1 MGRVTTSHLIHI
13 KLLLACAILSF
24 VVPTMQG
31 QNSTQASNELAPRQN
46 VAAIEVN
53 QYSQQY
59 YANEAA
65 WWREFVKR
73 NASNEQGWLNY
84 YKALRYTNY
93 TPQSRSINSTKQK
106 QLDDVLAQ
114 MGLSVPGTFAY
125 YYASYLN
132 GNKSESAYLELLKAY
147 QLRADEQ
154 ELWDDLLSYA
164 IIYNKPS
171 EATKFASLLSNHR
184 VYNAHEVSYNRNVLN
199 SIEQNG
205 ILITHGNVD
214 TYPILIMQYLN
225 DYRKDV
231 KVVCLEWLGN
241 EAYVNQV
248 SKWIGYDI
256 NPNASLTDILKSNS
270 NIYVA
275 LTVPPNM
282 IESHAS
288 ELYCTGL
295 TLKHSIVPVD
305 NLSALKNNWERLFE
319 KQWIDEREQLN
330 RNYILPL
337 VQLKEHYKQLGDAE
351 HLQEI
356 QGYFE
361 KLAKG
366 FGLNKVYN
374 NHKD

>member
-1 MGRVTTSHLIHI
+1 MGRLTTSHRIY
-13 KLLLACAILSF
+13 KRLLTVCALLSML
-24 VVPTMQG
+24 VPTILG
-31 QNSTQASNELAPRQN
+31 QNSAPASNEVVSRQSI
-46 VAAIEVN
+46 VPIESK

-65 WWREFVKR
+65 WWREFVKS
-73 NASNEQGWLNY
+73 NATNEQGWLNY

-93 TPQSRSINSTKQK
+93 TPQSRAINSTKQK

-114 MGLSVPGTFAY
+114 MKVSVPGTFAY
-125 YYASYLN
+125 HYASYLN
-132 GNKSESAYLELLKAY
+132 GNKSESSFEELLKAF
-147 QLRADEQ
+147 QLRADES

-164 IIYNKPS
+164 VIYNKPS
-171 EATKFASLLSNHR
+171 EATKFASLLANNH
-184 VYNAHEVSYNRNVLN
+184 VYNTHEVSYNRNVLN

-205 ILITHGNVD
+205 ILVTHGNVD
-214 TYPILIMQYLN
+214 TYPALIMQQLN

-241 EAYVNQV
+241 EAYAQQV
-248 SKWIGYDI
+248 SQWIGHDI
-256 NPNASLTDILKSNS
+256 KGNASLKDILKSKRS
-270 NIYVA
+270 IYVA
-275 LTVPPNM
+275 LTVPPNV

-295 TLKHSIVPVD
+295 TLKHSSVPID

-319 KQWIDEREQLN
+319 KQLIDEQEQLN
-330 RNYILPL
+330 RNYLVPL
-337 VQLKEHYKQLGDAE
+337 VQLKEHYKQQGDTE
-351 HLQEI
+351 HLEEVQA
-356 QGYFE
+356 YFE